1 MGKKKMLL
9 STNNGKLLIINIA
22 SGKVE
27 KLLKID
33 NRKISRPFVF
43 DNKILLLTDN
53 SIIKLN

>member
-1 MGKKKMLL
+1 MLL
-9 STNNGKLLIINIA
+9 STKNGKLLIINIA